1 MSCTK
6 YGVFFLQLAAEEK
19 TSFLLQLK
27 QIFGPSY
34 FVRALVFMRFD
45 LKVQK
50 ITREIYIEIEMRL
63 QINVDLNVEISF
75 SNFYV
80 KFSLRISR

>member
-6 YGVFFLQLAAEEK
+6 YGVFFYSWQLRK
-19 TSFLLQLK
+19 RQR
-27 QIFGPSY
+27 FGPSY

-50 ITREIYIEIEMRL
+50 NTREIYIEIEMRL

-75 SNFYV
+75 SIFYV
-80 KFSLRISR
+80 KFSLTISR